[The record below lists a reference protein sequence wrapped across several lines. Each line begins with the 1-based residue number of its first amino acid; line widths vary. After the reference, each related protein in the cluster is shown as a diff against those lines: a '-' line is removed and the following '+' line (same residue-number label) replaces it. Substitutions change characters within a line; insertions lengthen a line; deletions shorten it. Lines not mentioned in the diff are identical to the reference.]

1 MSTKKKSKSSNKKNS
16 TKKINITRLASLLI
30 ITALCVYAVWTLI
43 SQQIE
48 IQKTKNDL
56 ANLNSKLEQQ
66 NKLHDKLKKQNEI
79 INTPEY
85 IEKTARDELGFAAPD
100 EIIFK
105 DSSQE

>member
-1 MSTKKKSKSSNKKNS
+1 MSKEKKAKSQSEKKAKKRINKG
-16 TKKINITRLASLLI
+16 RLLSLLL
-30 ITALCVYAVWTLI
+30 ITALCFYAVWTLI

-48 IQKTKNDL
+48 IQKTKKQLADL
-56 ANLNSKLEQQ
+56 NAKLEQQ
-66 NKLHDKLKKQNEI
+66 NGLHDQLKKQSEL

-105 DSSQE
+105 DASQE